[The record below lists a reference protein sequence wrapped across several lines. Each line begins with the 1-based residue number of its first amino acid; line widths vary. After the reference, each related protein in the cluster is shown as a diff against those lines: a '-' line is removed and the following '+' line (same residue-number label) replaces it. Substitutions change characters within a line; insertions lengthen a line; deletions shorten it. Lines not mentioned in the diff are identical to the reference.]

1 MALTAFDFFAR
12 TADRV
17 LNTIR
22 GLKTEREYYILFVSF
37 LINPFHRDHDQNEVL
52 LGQGHADGASQP
64 SSYSG
69 NDRVAHVDVLAKV

>member
-22 GLKTEREYYILFVSF
+22 GLETEREHYILYVSF
-37 LINPFHRDHDQNEVL
+37 LIDPFDRDHNQNGVS
-52 LGQGHADGASQP
+52 LGQGHADGASEP
-64 SSYSG
+64 TSYCG
-69 NDRVAHVDVLAKV
+69 NDRVAHV

>member
-1 MALTAFDFFAR
+1 
-12 TADRV
+12 V

-22 GLKTEREYYILFVSF
+22 GLKTEKEHRILYVSS
-37 LINPFHRDHDQNEVL
+37 LIDPFHRDHEVL

-69 NDRVAHVDVLAKV
+69 NDRVAHVWCSSESLICKAVMLLVIK